1 MIKILQVYPV
11 MNNAGTEMVIMNL
24 FQNIDASKVHF
35 DFLVQDNGERDNE
48 IIQDGSTIYKIPFK
62 NKR

>member
-48 IIQDGSTIYKIPFK
+48 IIQDGSTHL
-62 NKR
+62 

>member
-35 DFLVQDNGERDNE
+35 DF
-48 IIQDGSTIYKIPFK
+48 
-62 NKR
+62 